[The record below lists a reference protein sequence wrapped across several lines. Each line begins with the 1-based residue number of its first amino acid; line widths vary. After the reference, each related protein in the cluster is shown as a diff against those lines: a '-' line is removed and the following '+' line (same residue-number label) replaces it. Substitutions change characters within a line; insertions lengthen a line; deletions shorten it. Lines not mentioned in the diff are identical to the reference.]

1 MHSCLSV
8 CCRSGDHARLWP
20 GRRRRPDVRIVGR
33 RCVLTYSIQC
43 VGVPL
48 LPYCSLCVG
57 VPLLVPLLLI
67 GLSFLAKCPT
77 SLDVPFRSFSSEH
90 RWMFPFVL
98 AVLFPFRS
106 SLNERLRRMVTEPV
120 HETAVGT
127 RQCNVPKVWIPAYP
141 NGQSSVASHLARS
154 WTLSTDKGEP
164 NGKK

>member
-1 MHSCLSV
+1 MSPFV
-8 CCRSGDHARLWP
+8 
-20 GRRRRPDVRIVGR
+20 
-33 RCVLTYSIQC
+33 
-43 VGVPL
+43 
-48 LPYCSLCVG
+48 
-57 VPLLVPLLLI
+57 
-67 GLSFLAKCPT
+67 
-77 SLDVPFRSFSSEH
+77 SLDVPFRSEH

-141 NGQSSVASHLARS
+141 NGQSSVAKHLARS
-154 WTLSTDKGEP
+154 WTLSTEKGEL